1 MSYEKWATCESFNL
15 ENNDP
20 SFQSTARLVEKA
32 STEPLATQD
41 PAQMAW
47 ILFMMCN

>member
-1 MSYEKWATCESFNL
+1 MSYAKWATFESFNI

-20 SFQSTARLVEKA
+20 SYQPAARVVEKA
-32 STEPLATQD
+32 STEPLATSD
-41 PAQMAW
+41 PAQMDW